1 MTNLEIE
8 IKKEKN
14 EILNLWGNY
23 NLLLMNGLI
32 EENPVAVKTFEYSLA
47 YLDIKLSV
55 FKPDKNLNE

>member
-1 MTNLEIE
+1 MENLEIE

-14 EILNLWGNY
+14 EILNLWSNY

-55 FKPDKNLNE
+55 FKAEKNLNE